1 MGDWNPKRLTV
12 RHELIQDYM
21 ILNPAAT
28 RAQIAEE
35 FEVSEQ
41 MISMLTT
48 SDLFRHQLSVRRD
61 RMERKVEDTALARL
75 QGKTARLAEVGVE
88 KLTEAIEKGNVD
100 LDGVRA
106 TSEMALKML
115 GYGGGGPAR
124 PSVVQTTQVV
134 VVDSATLAEARARMR
149 GDTPALRIED
159 ATTLPAA

>member
-28 RAQIAEE
+28 RAEIAHE

-48 SDLFRHQLSVRRD
+48 SDLFRHQLSVRRE
-61 RMERKVEDTALARL
+61 RMERRVEDTALARL

-88 KLTEAIEKGNVD
+88 KLTQAIEAGTAD
-100 LDGVRA
+100 LDGIRA

-115 GYGGGGPAR
+115 GYGGGGPSR

-134 VVDSATLAEARARMR
+134 VVDAQTLADARARMR
-149 GDTPALRIED
+149 GESALKVID
-159 ATTLPAA
+159 APSLPAA